1 MSVLFTPFI
10 KKLVYTILRMDECIT
25 KNDIENYFHSFQN
38 LKRIWSGKTTEDLE
52 FFSRY
57 FKLAYEP
64 LTTFMGFSDQT
75 SRWFSSLE
83 IGFKLK
89 QDLNIIKL
97 LNGAENIVIKQNRLI
112 EILSTPYANVD
123 ADLSRYSHS
132 SVDDG
137 MGFQQHLASQL
148 LIQEALVIWG
158 EIVKY
163 WLDLKRSEAVIRQKI
178 GRSLWQDLLD
188 IFKPRFL
195 QELEKIQSQAIVG
208 DGSNRAA
215 LQPPRPGIAIPNL
228 VGYTSAPVNPFSGLP
243 VLIPRRPL

>member
-1 MSVLFTPFI
+1 MGSSV
-10 KKLVYTILRMDECIT
+10 
-25 KNDIENYFHSFQN
+25 
-38 LKRIWSGKTTEDLE
+38 
-52 FFSRY
+52 
-57 FKLAYEP
+57 
-64 LTTFMGFSDQT
+64 QT
-75 SRWFSSLE
+75 SRMFSSLQ

-89 QDLNIIKL
+89 QDLNIIKI
-97 LNGAENIVIKQNRLI
+97 LNGVENIVIKQNRLI

-178 GRSLWQDLLD
+178 GIRQKKSLWQDLQY
-188 IFKPRFL
+188 IFEPRFL

-243 VLIPRRPL
+243 VRIPRRPL